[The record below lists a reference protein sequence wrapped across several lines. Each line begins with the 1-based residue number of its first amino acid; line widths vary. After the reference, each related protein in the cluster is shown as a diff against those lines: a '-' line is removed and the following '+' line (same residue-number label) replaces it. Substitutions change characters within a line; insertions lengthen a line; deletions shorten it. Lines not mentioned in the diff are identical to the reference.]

1 MGTKQITAYYNLQ
14 IMNFSS
20 HSRLH
25 NKGNNHYLYGK
36 HHLDETKQKISES
49 CKNKIVSEETKKK
62 ISIAVSQTSNT
73 TGFYRVSKHKQ
84 KECKQGFFWEYSY
97 HDSTGKIIRISSIDL
112 NKLKQK
118 VLERGLEWYEIE
130 NKSTKNHFKTECRER
145 GVI

>member
-1 MGTKQITAYYNLQ
+1 
-14 IMNFSS
+14 MNFSS

-73 TGFYRVSKHKQ
+73 TGFYRVSKHNK
-84 KECKQGFFWEYSY
+84 KNVNKAFFGNILI
-97 HDSTGKIIRISSIDL
+97 TT
-112 NKLKQK
+112 QQ
-118 VLERGLEWYEIE
+118 ER
-130 NKSTKNHFKTECRER
+130 
-145 GVI
+145 